1 MWETGS
7 RANFADWREYDAVA
21 VWELAA
27 LMAGI
32 DPRALSDV
40 VGPDGDALD
49 LSAEQEAVIAGVHAG
64 AIECGQF
71 EQPPITPK
79 TIIKMAVASPAQPRP
94 SCHCIGSDA
103 AHSHARSHHQEREAD
118 RTLRGQG
125 LADD

>member
-1 MWETGS
+1 MWGTGH
-7 RANFADWREYDAVA
+7 RANFADWREHDAVA

-40 VGPDGDALD
+40 VGSDGDALD
-49 LSAEQEAVIAGVHAG
+49 LSAEQEAVIAGIHAG

-79 TIIKMAVASPAQPRP
+79 TIIKMANRA
-94 SCHCIGSDA
+94 GDA
-103 AHSHARSHHQEREAD
+103 TTGD
-118 RTLRGQG
+118 RRWRLQRQS
-125 LADD
+125 